1 MEFLETPELIGIEK
15 AAVEVLWWDFI
26 DSSTPYAILNTEAP
40 QHTQASL
47 RRKRG
52 NRRADRRAQIAR
64 YTRAVF
70 RAANVDIPKEKVRTK
85 GVDAF
90 LHVTYGLIF
99 TKGEY
104 WYENPDPY
112 DFFKYLIDIPPL
124 DEEGFEKLFY
134 KAGAKRGAKWIF
146 NDTVGARLGISSRMI
161 KEGIDKVKVKVKN
174 SI

>member
-1 MEFLETPELIGIEK
+1 
-15 AAVEVLWWDFI
+15 V
-26 DSSTPYAILNTEAP
+26 N
-40 QHTQASL
+40 
-47 RRKRG
+47 
-52 NRRADRRAQIAR
+52 
-64 YTRAVF
+64 
-70 RAANVDIPKEKVRTK
+70 IPKEEVRTK

-161 KEGIDKVKVKVKN
+161 KEGIDKVKVKN